1 LEATTI
7 GPAIPRVAGRMSLN
21 GWCWTRLY
29 FCGVDA
35 LTPGD
40 LARMAADR
48 LHPVGAPVLVFVE
61 TAWSRRRPMSY
72 EILNNAMRPIGRIL
86 PEDPSTDGVTLVLY
100 AAEQAVLKF
109 AIDGRGN
116 ATVTDAKSG
125 ELRGMLRR
133 RIGLFSRR
141 LRVVDS
147 RGRRLGTVW
156 QPSFSADQAVIR
168 NTEHGPAGNSGSIQ
182 RRGRGPFAG
191 GDRSDLRLTIHVV
204 RIPTP
209 LLLAAIPALD
219 ATRRPIHLA
228 TT

>member
-1 LEATTI
+1 MD
-7 GPAIPRVAGRMSLN
+7 P
-21 GWCWTRLY
+21 
-29 FCGVDA
+29 

-40 LARMAADR
+40 LAKMAAGR

-72 EILNNAMRPIGRIL
+72 EILNNAMRPIGRIV
-86 PEDPSTDGVTLVLY
+86 PEDPSTDGVTLVLH
-100 AAEQAVLKF
+100 AGEQAVLKL
-109 AIDGRGN
+109 AIDGNGN

-125 ELRGMLRR
+125 ELQGKLRR

-141 LRVVDS
+141 LRVVS
-147 RGRRLGTVW
+147 SKGRRLGTVW
-156 QPSFSADQAVIR
+156 QPSFSPDQAVIR
-168 NTEHGPAGNSGSIQ
+168 NTEPGPAGNPNSIQ

-191 GDRSDLRLTIHVV
+191 GDRSELRLTIHVRV
-204 RIPTP
+204 PAP

-219 ATRRPIHLA
+219 AIRRPIHVA